1 MKLST
6 SFALILICSVLAF
19 PSDADQAPRCGSDMT
34 PEQALERASAVFV
47 GHVLS
52 IQTRNTPRTRAGST
66 TVYYEVKLEVE
77 KSWKLVDRREITLT
91 TQTIY
96 PNTCGS
102 LSVGE
107 RYLVYAD
114 RLNDTFFISELSR
127 TNRVADAQEDLKTL
141 GEGRIRLRSGE
152 FRTYRIFTYGII
164 ASLLILLATGFILYR
179 ISNKPFR
186 SV

>member
-19 PSDADQAPRCGSDMT
+19 SSDTDRAPCGSDMT

-66 TVYYEVKLEVE
+66 TVYHEVRLEVE

-91 TQTIY
+91 TVNTN
-96 PNTCGS
+96 PNTCGGF
-102 LSVGE
+102 SVGE

-114 RLNDTFFISELSR
+114 RLNDILFVSGLSR
-127 TNRVADAQEDLKTL
+127 TNRVADAQADLKML

-152 FRTYRIFTYGII
+152 FHTYRIFTYGII
-164 ASLLILLATGFILYR
+164 AFLLILLAMGFILYR
-179 ISNKPFR
+179 ISNRPFR
-186 SV
+186 SI